1 MQSRTV
7 PSATGELAPASSA
20 LQTTVQAD
28 ERFYML
34 DLLRGFAAIAVV
46 LYHGD
51 RLVPAGYFAVDLF
64 FILSGFVLA
73 HAYRGR
79 LRSRE
84 EIVSFL
90 VKRAIRL
97 YPVMFLGALVGLAI
111 NGGSLKTLL
120 LIPDTSG
127 ILYPANLPLW
137 SLLFEAIASVA
148 FGLFHRFG
156 KPMPAAFFLV
166 GLAMF
171 AFGVLK
177 AGTAD
182 LGFFSGAFGV
192 GLGRTAF
199 GFSAG
204 IVIYYLCRGRHPIS
218 PYLAVWCCLTIVA
231 VTLSQPGSPL
241 VELLVVTVVLPLAI
255 FVLAHLQPASNG
267 LAVWLGNL
275 SYPLYAI
282 HHPVIKLVEDS
293 VVAVV
298 ATCIALVIVSA
309 AIYRWYDVPVRQ
321 WLEKRWAETA

>member
-7 PSATGELAPASSA
+7 PCAPGKLVSGLPT
-20 LQTTVQAD
+20 LQPAVLAD

-46 LYHGD
+46 VYHGD
-51 RLVPAGYFAVDLF
+51 RIVPAGYLAVDLF

-79 LRSRE
+79 LRNRQ
-84 EIVSFL
+84 EIASFL
-90 VKRAIRL
+90 LKRAIRL
-97 YPVMFLGALVGLAI
+97 YPVMFLGALIGLAI

-120 LIPDTSG
+120 LIPETEG
-127 ILYPANLPLW
+127 VLYPANLPLW

-156 KPMPAAFFLV
+156 KPMLAGFLFV
-166 GLAMF
+166 GLVVF
-171 AFGVLK
+171 TSGVLK

-192 GLGRTAF
+192 GLARTAF

-204 IVIYYLCRGRHPIS
+204 IVIYHLCRGRHPVS
-218 PYLAVWCCLTIVA
+218 SYLTVWCCLTIVA
-231 VTLSQPGSPL
+231 VTLLEPGSPL

-255 FVLAHLQPASNG
+255 FVLAHLQPGSHG
-267 LAVWLGNL
+267 LAMWLGNL

-282 HHPVIKLVEDS
+282 HHPFIKLAEGS
-293 VVAVV
+293 AFAVV
-298 ATCIALVIVSA
+298 ATCIALVLVSA
-309 AIYRWYDVPVRQ
+309 AIYRWYDVPVRR
-321 WLEKRWAETA
+321 WLEKRLAGFF

>member
-1 MQSRTV
+1 
-7 PSATGELAPASSA
+7 
-20 LQTTVQAD
+20 
-28 ERFYML
+28 ML

-51 RLVPAGYFAVDLF
+51 RLVPAGYLAVDLF

-79 LRSRE
+79 LHSRQ
-84 EIVSFL
+84 EISSFL
-90 VKRAIRL
+90 LKRAIRL

-120 LIPDTSG
+120 LIPEADG
-127 ILYPANLPLW
+127 VLYPANLPLW

-156 KPMPAAFFLV
+156 KLMLAAFFFV
-166 GLAMF
+166 GLLVF
-171 AFGVLK
+171 ALGVLK

-204 IVIYYLCRGRHPIS
+204 IVIYYLCRRRHPVS
-218 PYLAVWCCLTIVA
+218 TYLAVWCCLTIVA
-231 VTLSQPGSPL
+231 VTFLQPGSPL
-241 VELLVVTVVLPLAI
+241 LELLVVTVVLPLAI

-282 HHPVIKLVEDS
+282 HHPVIKLAEGS
-293 VVAVV
+293 VVAVLC
-298 ATCIALVIVSA
+298 ASIALVLASA
-309 AIYRWYDVPVRQ
+309 AIYRWYDVPVRR
-321 WLEKRWAETA
+321 WLEKRLALSA